1 MPGNI
6 SRLSSAGN
14 GKLLGFLLG
23 ASSSFFLFL
32 IFSSMTTPADTN
44 FRSRQNSRSQRPA
57 SKTDGIC
64 EAASNRTLGLDSIF
78 FINLPHRHDRFDAMA
93 IQSHI
98 ADIQVTRFAA
108 VDASTLTNQGMP
120 PMQKTDFL
128 PSEKGCFRAHANV
141 WQHMLENK
149 IPASL
154 VLESDAGFDAKLR
167 PIMGRLNT
175 AFRELLKK
183 DNPGVAFDE
192 TNTDDPWLA
201 RSDTWDYLSIGHC
214 LDTRLK
220 NGSYVV
226 YHDPDS
232 SAKGFDVDDIEPSL
246 PRAHKRVVYRA
257 DSIICL
263 AGYILS
269 LSGAARLLVRSS
281 LNLDAPIDVLMAD
294 MMRDGQLRTYS
305 QRQIIIPS
313 WTFIPGIGKSGSNS
327 DIHGND
333 EAEGGTEAGWDR
345 VKKEKSA
352 VELKPITDL
361 VDFALGRAWHHVIG
375 SGCSGSDVVAVSV
388 EKVLEFVVFVVP
400 VVPCIVFSLGG
411 EKTAQHLTQK
421 NGDGM
426 VEMIGAGFSMDYS
439 ALQSR

>member
-1 MPGNI
+1 MMSEKI
-6 SRLSSAGN
+6 TRLSSRGN

-23 ASSSFFLFL
+23 ASSSFCIFL
-32 IFSSMTTPADTN
+32 IFSTMTTPAHKDYLSQKH
-44 FRSRQNSRSQRPA
+44 SRPPPSHAQKVDA
-57 SKTDGIC
+57 IFD
-64 EAASNRTLGLDSIF
+64 AAANRTLGLDSIF
-78 FINLPHRHDRFDAMA
+78 FLNLPHRHDRFDAMA

-154 VLESDAGFDAKLR
+154 VFESDAGFDAKLR
-167 PIMGRLNT
+167 PIMGRLNG

-183 DNPGVAFDE
+183 DNPDVVFDE
-192 TNTDDPWLA
+192 TNTDDPWLS
-201 RSDTWDYLSIGHC
+201 RSGTWDYLSIGHC

-220 NGSYVV
+220 DGNYIV

-232 SAKGFDVDDIEPSL
+232 SVNGFDVDDIEPSL

-257 DSIICL
+257 DSVICL
-263 AGYILS
+263 AGYIIS
-269 LSGAARLLVRSS
+269 LSGAAKLLVRSN
-281 LNLDAPIDVLMAD
+281 LNLDAPIDVLMAG
-294 MMRDGQLRTYS
+294 MMQAGELRTYS

-333 EAEGGTEAGWDR
+333 EAENGTEAGWDR
-345 VKKEKSA
+345 VRKEKSA
-352 VELKPITDL
+352 VELHAGTDL

-375 SGCSGSDVVAVSV
+375 SG
-388 EKVLEFVVFVVP
+388 
-400 VVPCIVFSLGG
+400 
-411 EKTAQHLTQK
+411 
-421 NGDGM
+421 
-426 VEMIGAGFSMDYS
+426 
-439 ALQSR
+439 